1 MQTRNKSALQPLAY
15 ARSSATEPRP
25 SGAVCSK
32 LLMGAILC
40 FSLLNS
46 TAKATS
52 RIKDLVSIEGVRDN
66 QLIGYGVVVGLAG
79 TGDRQ
84 QTVFSVQS
92 LTNILQ
98 RMGVTVPP
106 AAIIVRNT
114 ASVLVTATLPAFAQ
128 PGSKVD
134 VDVAAIGDSS
144 NLQGGLLILT
154 PLRAANGKVFAVAQG
169 SVVTGG
175 FVAGRGGNSQT
186 VNHPTVGRIV
196 DGAIVEQ
203 APPSITPTD
212 SLNLQLRRPDFVT
225 SSRMAEVINKKF
237 NASSQATAQAI
248 NSGLVS
254 VRVPRSY
261 QGRTVDFVATVED
274 IEMDAD
280 HSARIAIN
288 ERTGTIV
295 LGGDVHIAPASILQ
309 GNLSVQIQTTYAV
322 SQPAPFKSG
331 GQTVVVPEVNVTA
344 TQDKAKNV
352 VLKEGATV
360 DDLVHSLMA
369 IGSTPRDIIAILQS
383 LKAAGAIDADIQ
395 IL

>member
-1 MQTRNKSALQPLAY
+1 MMRQERQFAVKCKRNAATACLRVRLSLAPILCVALLCCSA
-15 ARSSATEPRP
+15 
-25 SGAVCSK
+25 SGA
-32 LLMGAILC
+32 
-40 FSLLNS
+40 
-46 TAKATS
+46 S

-66 QLIGYGVVVGLAG
+66 QLVGYGLVVGLAG

-114 ASVLVTATLPAFAQ
+114 AAVLVTATLPAFAQ
-128 PGSKVD
+128 PGGKLD

-154 PLRAANGKVFAVAQG
+154 PLRAANGRVFAVAQG

-186 VNHPTVGRIV
+186 INHPTVGRLV
-196 DGAIVEQ
+196 DGAIIEQ
-203 APPSITPTD
+203 APPSIAPTD
-212 SLNLQLRRPDFVT
+212 SLNLQIRRPDFVT
-225 SSRMAEVINKKF
+225 AARMADTINKRF
-237 NASSQATAQAI
+237 GTSDQVAAHAVNA
-248 NSGLVS
+248 GLVS
-254 VRVPRSY
+254 VHLPGSF
-261 QGRTVDFVATVED
+261 QGRTVDFVAAVENV
-274 IEMDAD
+274 ELDAD
-280 HSARIAIN
+280 RSAKIAIN

-309 GNLSVQIQTTYAV
+309 GNLSVQIQTSYTV

-331 GQTVVVPEVNVTA
+331 GETVVVPEVNVTA

-369 IGSTPRDIIAILQS
+369 IGSTPRDIIAILQN
-383 LKAAGAIDADIQ
+383 LKAAGAIDAEIQ

>member
-1 MQTRNKSALQPLAY
+1 
-15 ARSSATEPRP
+15 
-25 SGAVCSK
+25 
-32 LLMGAILC
+32 
-40 FSLLNS
+40 
-46 TAKATS
+46 
-52 RIKDLVSIEGVRDN
+52 
-66 QLIGYGVVVGLAG
+66 
-79 TGDRQ
+79 
-84 QTVFSVQS
+84 
-92 LTNILQ
+92 
-98 RMGVTVPP
+98 MGVTVPP

-114 ASVLVTATLPAFAQ
+114 AAVLVTATLPAFAQ

-154 PLRAANGKVFAVAQG
+154 PLRAANGKVFAIAQG

-203 APPSITPTD
+203 APPSIAPTD

-225 SSRMAEVINKKF
+225 ASRMAEIINQKF
-237 NASSQATAQAI
+237 SPSSQVRAQAI

-254 VRVPRSY
+254 VHVPHSY
-261 QGRTVDFVATVED
+261 QGKTVDFVATVED
-274 IEMDAD
+274 IELDAD
-280 HSARIAIN
+280 RSAKIAIN

-322 SQPAPFKSG
+322 SQPAPFSKG
-331 GQTVVVPEVNVTA
+331 GQTTVVPEVNVTA

-360 DDLVHSLMA
+360 DDLVRSLMA

-383 LKAAGAIDADIQ
+383 LKAAGAIDAEIE

>member
-1 MQTRNKSALQPLAY
+1 MRTGKLFL
-15 ARSSATEPRP
+15 SS
-25 SGAVCSK
+25 
-32 LLMGAILC
+32 ILC
-40 FSLLNS
+40 FSLFGS
-46 TAKATS
+46 QARAAS

-66 QLIGYGVVVGLAG
+66 QLVGYGLVVGLAG

-106 AAIIVRNT
+106 SAIIVRNT
-114 ASVLVTATLPAFAQ
+114 AAVLVTATLPAFAQ
-128 PGSKVD
+128 PGGKLD

-154 PLRAANGKVFAVAQG
+154 PLRAANGRVFAVAQG

-196 DGAIVEQ
+196 DGAIIEE
-203 APPSITPTD
+203 APPSVAPTD

-225 SSRMAEVINKKF
+225 ASRMAEIINKKF
-237 NASSQATAQAI
+237 SPSSQTTAQAV

-254 VRVPRSY
+254 VHVPRSFE
-261 QGRTVDFVATVED
+261 GKSVDFVAAVEN
-274 IEMDAD
+274 IELDAD
-280 HSARIAIN
+280 RSAKIAIN

-295 LGGDVHIAPASILQ
+295 LGGDVHIASASILQ
-309 GNLSVQIQTTYAV
+309 GNLSVEIQTSYAV

-360 DDLVHSLMA
+360 DDLVRSLMA
-369 IGSTPRDIIAILQS
+369 IGSTPRDIIAILQN
-383 LKAAGAIDADIQ
+383 LKAAGAIDAEIQ

>member
-1 MQTRNKSALQPLAY
+1 MMRQERQFAAKCKRNAATACLRVRLSLAPILCVALLCCSA
-15 ARSSATEPRP
+15 
-25 SGAVCSK
+25 SGA
-32 LLMGAILC
+32 
-40 FSLLNS
+40 
-46 TAKATS
+46 S

-66 QLIGYGVVVGLAG
+66 QLVGYGLVVGLAG

-114 ASVLVTATLPAFAQ
+114 AAVLVTATLPAFAQ
-128 PGSKVD
+128 PGGKLD

-154 PLRAANGKVFAVAQG
+154 PLRAANGRVFAVAQG

-196 DGAIVEQ
+196 DGAIIEQ
-203 APPSITPTD
+203 APPSIAPTD

-225 SSRMAEVINKKF
+225 AARMADTINKRF
-237 NASSQATAQAI
+237 GTSDQIAAQAV
-248 NSGLVS
+248 NAGLVS
-254 VRVPRSY
+254 VHLPRSF
-261 QGRTVDFVATVED
+261 QGRTVDFVAAVENV
-274 IEMDAD
+274 ELDAD
-280 HSARIAIN
+280 RSAKIAIN

-309 GNLSVQIQTTYAV
+309 GNLSVQIQTSYTV

-331 GQTVVVPEVNVTA
+331 GETVVVPEVNVTA

-369 IGSTPRDIIAILQS
+369 IGSTPRDIIAILQN
-383 LKAAGAIDADIQ
+383 LKAAGAIDAEIQ

>member
-1 MQTRNKSALQPLAY
+1 MRTVLGSILSFAL
-15 ARSSATEPRP
+15 
-25 SGAVCSK
+25 
-32 LLMGAILC
+32 LC
-40 FSLLNS
+40 S
-46 TAKATS
+46 TASATS

-66 QLIGYGVVVGLAG
+66 QLIGYGIVVGLAG

-154 PLRAANGKVFAVAQG
+154 SLRAANGKVFAVAQG

-225 SSRMAEVINKKF
+225 ASRMAEIINKKF
-237 NASSQATAQAI
+237 NSSSQVTAQAI

-254 VRVPRSY
+254 VHVPRSY
-261 QGRTVDFVATVED
+261 QGKTVDFVATVED

-322 SQPAPFKSG
+322 SQPAPFSKV
-331 GQTVVVPEVNVTA
+331 GQTEVVPEVNVTA

-383 LKAAGAIDADIQ
+383 LKAAGAIDAEIQ

>member
-1 MQTRNKSALQPLAY
+1 MRTP
-15 ARSSATEPRP
+15 
-25 SGAVCSK
+25 K
-32 LLMGAILC
+32 LLFASLLC
-40 FSLLNS
+40 FSLLPWHAS
-46 TAKATS
+46 ASS

-66 QLIGYGVVVGLAG
+66 QLIGYGIVVGLAG

-134 VDVAAIGDSS
+134 VDVAAIGDST
-144 NLQGGLLILT
+144 NLQGGLLVLT
-154 PLRAANGKVFAVAQG
+154 SLRAANGHVFAVAQG

-203 APPSITPTD
+203 APPSIEPTN
-212 SLNLQLRRPDFVT
+212 SMNLQLRRPDFVT
-225 SSRMAEVINKKF
+225 ASRMAEIINKKF
-237 NASSQATAQAI
+237 GAGDVTAQAI
-248 NSGLVS
+248 NSGLVA
-254 VRVPRSY
+254 VQVPHSF
-261 QGRTVDFVATVED
+261 QGKTVDFVAAIENT
-274 IEMDAD
+274 EMDAD
-280 HSARIAIN
+280 RSAKIAIN

-295 LGGDVHIAPASILQ
+295 LGGDLHIATASILQ
-309 GNLSVQIQTTYAV
+309 GNLSVEIQTTYAV
-322 SQPAPFKSG
+322 SQPAPFSQGKT
-331 GQTVVVPEVNVTA
+331 QVVPEVSVTA
-344 TQDKAKNV
+344 TQEKAKNV

-360 DDLVHSLMA
+360 DDLVRSLMA

-383 LKAAGAIDADIQ
+383 LKAAGAIDAAIEV
-395 IL
+395 L

>member
-1 MQTRNKSALQPLAY
+1 MMSQERLFAAKSGRDAGSTGLRARLRIDLA
-15 ARSSATEPRP
+15 S
-25 SGAVCSK
+25 
-32 LLMGAILC
+32 ILC
-40 FSLLNS
+40 FSLLCGS
-46 TAKATS
+46 ASAAS

-66 QLIGYGVVVGLAG
+66 QLVGYGLVVGLAG

-106 AAIIVRNT
+106 SAIIVRNT
-114 ASVLVTATLPAFAQ
+114 AAVLVTATLPAFAQ
-128 PGSKVD
+128 PGSKLD

-154 PLRAANGKVFAVAQG
+154 PLRAANGRVFAVAQG

-196 DGAIVEQ
+196 DGAIIEQ
-203 APPSITPTD
+203 APPSVTPSD

-225 SSRMAEVINKKF
+225 AARMADTINKRF
-237 NASSQATAQAI
+237 NTANQMTAQAI
-248 NSGLVS
+248 NSGLVA
-254 VRVPRSY
+254 VHVPRSY
-261 QGRTVDFVATVED
+261 QGRTVDFVAAVENV
-274 IEMDAD
+274 ELDAD
-280 HSARIAIN
+280 RSAKIAIN

-309 GNLSVQIQTTYAV
+309 GNLSVQIQTSYAV

-331 GQTVVVPEVNVTA
+331 GETVVVPEVNVTA

-352 VLKEGATV
+352 LLKEGATV

-383 LKAAGAIDADIQ
+383 LKAAGAIDAEIQ

>member
-1 MQTRNKSALQPLAY
+1 MMSQERLFAAKSGRDAGSTGLRARLRIDLA
-15 ARSSATEPRP
+15 S
-25 SGAVCSK
+25 
-32 LLMGAILC
+32 ILC
-40 FSLLNS
+40 FSLLCGS
-46 TAKATS
+46 ASAAS

-66 QLIGYGVVVGLAG
+66 QLVGYGLVVGLAG

-106 AAIIVRNT
+106 SAIIVRNT
-114 ASVLVTATLPAFAQ
+114 AAVLVTATLPAFAQ
-128 PGSKVD
+128 PGSKLD

-154 PLRAANGKVFAVAQG
+154 PLRAANGRVFAVAQG

-196 DGAIVEQ
+196 DGAIIEQ
-203 APPSITPTD
+203 APPSVTPSD

-225 SSRMAEVINKKF
+225 AARMADTINKRF
-237 NASSQATAQAI
+237 NTANQMTAQAI
-248 NSGLVS
+248 NSGLVA
-254 VRVPRSY
+254 VHVPRSY
-261 QGRTVDFVATVED
+261 QGRTVYFVAAVENV
-274 IEMDAD
+274 ELDAD
-280 HSARIAIN
+280 RSAKIAIN

-309 GNLSVQIQTTYAV
+309 GNLSVQIQTSYAV

-331 GQTVVVPEVNVTA
+331 GETVVVPEVNVTA

-352 VLKEGATV
+352 LLKEGATV

-383 LKAAGAIDADIQ
+383 LKAAGAIDAEIQ